1 VLEETLDVAGEE
13 LLIDVL
19 ETLEVVIELFEALE
33 VVDVLEETLD
43 VAGIELLLDV
53 LEVKSTEL
61 LGFKDAVDVL
71 MTESNEAVETLLKA
85 LEVVE
90 TELSP
95 EVIVFSAESVLD
107 SLVGVPKA
115 DDIDVLVV
123 GLIDVV
129 KLTLK
134 VGKLVVFLVISV
146 KL

>member
-1 VLEETLDVAGEE
+1 MVVVAVVLDELLEALDVVELELLLDVVVGLAELDDELLEALDVAGEE
-13 LLIDVL
+13 LLLDVL
-19 ETLEVVIELFEALE
+19 EETLEVVIELFEALE
-33 VVDVLEETLD
+33 
-43 VAGIELLLDV
+43 
-53 LEVKSTEL
+53 S
-61 LGFKDAVDVL
+61 
-71 MTESNEAVETLLKA
+71 VETLLKA

-95 EVIVFSAESVLD
+95 VVVVFSAKSVLD
-107 SLVGVPKA
+107 SLVGVLKA

-134 VGKLVVFLVISV
+134 VGKLVVFLVIFV